1 MLIILGFTY
10 YFSSSHI
17 RRLFYIFD
25 FLFIFLLV
33 SLFYI
38 FCFYCLTCFKSN
50 INYYF
55 CQYCLCF
62 NRDIFIKKLR
72 IFLRSFL
79 LNHLLWNHIPTCF
92 LYRNDPSLIRSFLK
106 KSRYFHP
113 ELLRSRR
120 KQSFLPLPT
129 LPPKPH
135 SSASHDKLLTLP
147 SKPST

>member
-1 MLIILGFTY
+1 MILGLLTFL
-10 YFSSSHI
+10 SSSI

-62 NRDIFIKKLR
+62 NRGNFIKKLR
-72 IFLRSFL
+72 IF
-79 LNHLLWNHIPTCF
+79 PTELPAESLIVEPYIYIFPC
-92 LYRNDPSLIRSFLK
+92 RTDPSLRSFLK
-106 KSRYFHP
+106 KSLHSRPGLWRFHHK
-113 ELLRSRR
+113 R
-120 KQSFLPLPT
+120 SFLHSLILLPG
-129 LPPKPH
+129 LH
-135 SSASHDKLLTLP
+135 SSASRGKPLALP

>member
-1 MLIILGFTY
+1 MNNYFIKLNNFIDFFSFIWAMDSWTTFLFIYPSPPLFSWSVNACLLVFHQLLVYSIFFPYLYYYVNDSRFTY
-10 YFSSSHI
+10 FLSSSI

-62 NRDIFIKKLR
+62 NRGNFIKKLR
-72 IFLRSFL
+72 IF
-79 LNHLLWNHIPTCF
+79 PTE
-92 LYRNDPSLIRSFLK
+92 LPVESLVIRTIS
-106 KSRYFHP
+106 
-113 ELLRSRR
+113 
-120 KQSFLPLPT
+120 
-129 LPPKPH
+129 
-135 SSASHDKLLTLP
+135 
-147 SKPST
+147 

>member
-1 MLIILGFTY
+1 MILGLLTFL
-10 YFSSSHI
+10 SSSI

-120 KQSFLPLPT
+120 KQSFLLALT
-129 LPPKPH
+129 LLLTPH
-135 SSASHDKLLTLP
+135 SLTFHDKSLEPPSRPLT
-147 SKPST
+147 